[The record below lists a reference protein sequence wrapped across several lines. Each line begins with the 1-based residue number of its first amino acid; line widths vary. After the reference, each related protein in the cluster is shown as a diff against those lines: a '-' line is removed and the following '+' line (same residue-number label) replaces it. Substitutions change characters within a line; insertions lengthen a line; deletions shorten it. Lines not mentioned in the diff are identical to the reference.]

1 MDYKGQCDLSEVYNG
16 KLPYLFQTRKE
27 NVFALFTRYSKS
39 KQKERPKA
47 SLVTGFQDSPY

>member
-16 KLPYLFQTRKE
+16 KLPYLFQTRRE